1 MTFKRAVMQTPKLEN
16 SWRPR
21 LKALRREDRPHVKPQ
36 SSRRLRGSTDVDT
49 ALRRSQPDANRWD
62 FAVGYDH
69 ANRKEDCIYWIETHT
84 GSDDQIEVVLKKLEW
99 LKKWLRK
106 DGRLLDR
113 FERDI
118 VWVSSGHTL
127 FTQGS
132 AQVKLLAQKGL
143 IYAGAVLRI
152 RDTRQP

>member
-1 MTFKRAVMQTPKLEN
+1 VAANAPSQTAR
-16 SWRPR
+16 WTRP
-21 LKALRREDRPHVKPQ
+21 DRH
-36 SSRRLRGSTDVDT
+36 R
-49 ALRRSQPDANRWD
+49 NRWD

-84 GSDDQIEVVLKKLEW
+84 GSDDQIKVVLKKLEW

-118 VWVSSGHTL
+118 VWVSSGNTL
-127 FTQGS
+127 FYELTKVR
-132 AQVKLLAQKGL
+132 AYVLLRLDTALSGG
-143 IYAGAVLRI
+143 GAVYDYPIMTIEHVLP
-152 RDTRQP
+152 QNP